1 MTNRTR
7 GWRNPGPMPLFIIAV
22 ILLGV
27 SLTAFASFP
36 SPAPPPFI
44 VQPEQTS
51 SRITI
56 YAEYLADDPGTL
68 SLSDLLSGSHDQ
80 LFVPARRSVERLG
93 YRSRVW
99 WIRFSL
105 FNDGNRPLERFME
118 ITPGSFN
125 RLTLFRPDGNGYRVQ
140 HAGAAHSP
148 PWGDIRDRCPV
159 FRLELPPQQ
168 IQTYYLRIEPA
179 LNMNFAIW
187 LNDAPAQLERS
198 FTRDAPYL
206 LLIGL
211 TFGLMVFNAVRY
223 AQARHRAKLVYA
235 SFLAAMLLSVLASAG
250 FIGMYHLPWSGLQP
264 RLEMIGLLLAL
275 GFGTAFT
282 RHFLQCRDHLPGLD
296 LVLRAA
302 ATGVFVF
309 TPVSL
314 SFSPEHAARI
324 TYTLALGYGGLFL
337 AAAALATW
345 HNLANARLYL
355 VGRGLLCVALLLV
368 FLGNFGFVT
377 ATLPLTRI
385 LLLALAAE
393 ALMFTIGLTWQRER
407 IVQREQQHMHR
418 QMIEEVTW
426 QTRNETLSRVSHEVR
441 TPMSGILGMAELLA
455 DTPLTPNQKECVRV
469 IRASGENLLRIINDV
484 LEHSRLEQGDTRLSR
499 ERFDLGDL
507 VMDALELFRERAEEK
522 RIELIAHIHSNVPG
536 KVEGDHGK
544 LRQVL
549 TNILGAC
556 VRHTSRGELVLDVS
570 RDPSGL
576 SDHLRFEFIGSALT
590 QAQPVLR
597 SFLEESQEPDA
608 DGTAL
613 GLSIARQLVETMGGR
628 WGMRENRN
636 QDQVCWISLPLPASP
651 GDDDEV
657 EVDASLLTGRMMLVV
672 DDSNTVTRVIR
683 QQALSWGMR
692 VTVCH
697 APKEA
702 LAAIRTQANLNEPF
716 DVVLLD
722 HQMPGMSGMQLAAR
736 IREDSLITHPLALV
750 MLTGVNDAP
759 TAATARNAGIHQV
772 LSKPV
777 SGQRLKA
784 ALAAALSSLTD
795 QRRVP
800 DDVEQPRA
808 GLRILVA
815 EDHVLSQ
822 KVIRGMIHKLG
833 LEADIVANGAEA
845 VRAVQENE
853 YDIVLMDCEMPEM
866 DGFEATRRIREWE
879 KHHHR
884 PPIPIVALTAHILR
898 EHQDRS
904 IAAGMNA
911 YVSKPV
917 EMGSLREVLVR
928 FTAASGGTAR
938 GSPPASDETLA

>member
-1 MTNRTR
+1 MANATPA
-7 GWRNPGPMPLFIIAV
+7 WRNPGPMPLFIIAI

-27 SLTAFASFP
+27 SLTAFASSP
-36 SPAPPPFI
+36 SLTPPPYI
-44 VQPEQTS
+44 VHPEQES
-51 SRITI
+51 SRITV

-68 SLSDLLSGSHDQ
+68 ALSDLLSGSHDQ
-80 LFVPARRSVERLG
+80 LFIPARRSVERLG

-99 WIRFSL
+99 WVRIAL
-105 FNDGNRPLERFME
+105 LNDSDRPLERFME
-118 ITPGSFN
+118 IAPGSFN
-125 RLTLFRPDGNGYRVQ
+125 RLTLFRPEGNGYRVQ
-140 HAGAAHSP
+140 HSGAAQSP
-148 PWGDIRDRCPV
+148 PWGDIRDRRQV
-159 FRLELPPQQ
+159 FQLDLPPQQ
-168 IQTYYLRIEPA
+168 LQTYYMRIEPA

-187 LNDAPAQLERS
+187 LNNSSAQLERS
-198 FTRDAPYL
+198 FSRDAPYL
-206 LLIGL
+206 LLVGL
-211 TFGLMVFNAVRY
+211 TFGLMVFNVVRY
-223 AQARHRAKLVYA
+223 VQARHRAKLIYA
-235 SFLAAMLLSVLASAG
+235 SFLGAMLLSVLASAG
-250 FIGMYHLPWSGLQP
+250 FIGMYHLPWAGLQP

-275 GFGTAFT
+275 GFGALFT
-282 RHFLQCRDHLPGLD
+282 RRFLQLHEYLPGLD
-296 LVLRAA
+296 LIVRAA

-309 TPVSL
+309 APVSL

-324 TYTLALGYGGLFL
+324 TYTLALCYSGLFM
-337 AAAALATW
+337 AVAGIALSS
-345 HNLANARLYL
+345 NLRNARLYL
-355 VGRGLLCVALLLV
+355 VARGMLCLALLLV
-368 FLGNFGFVT
+368 FLGNFGFIT
-377 ATLPLTRI
+377 STLPLTRV
-385 LLLALAAE
+385 LLLALAVE
-393 ALMFTIGLTWQRER
+393 GMIFTIGLTSQRER
-407 IVQREQQHMHR
+407 VVQREQQHAHR
-418 QMIEEVTW
+418 QMMEDVTW

-484 LEHSRLEQGDTRLSR
+484 LEHSRLEQGDTHLSR

-507 VMDALELFRERAEEK
+507 VMDSLELFRERAEEK
-522 RIELIAHIHSNVPG
+522 RIELIAHIHSNVPS
-536 KVEGDHGK
+536 KVEGDHSK

-549 TNILGAC
+549 NNILGAC
-556 VRHTSRGELVLDVS
+556 VRHTLRGELVLDVS

-576 SDHLRFEFIGSALT
+576 TDHLRFEFIGSALT
-590 QAQPVLR
+590 QAQAVLR
-597 SFLEESQEPDA
+597 GFLEDDQEPDA

-613 GLSIARQLVETMGGR
+613 GLSIARQLVENMDGR

-636 QDQVCWISLPLPASP
+636 QEPVCWISLPLPASP
-651 GDDDEV
+651 GEDDQ
-657 EVDASLLTGRMMLVV
+657 VDVDPALLNGRSMLVV
-672 DDSNTVTRVIR
+672 DDSSTVTRVIR

-702 LAAIRTQANLNEPF
+702 LAAIRTQANLHEPF

-736 IREDSLITHPLALV
+736 IREDSLINHPLALV

-784 ALAAALSSLTD
+784 ALAEALTALSQ
-795 QRRVP
+795 QRLARNVS
-800 DDVEQPRA
+800 DHPRA

-815 EDHVLSQ
+815 EDHLLSQ

-833 LEADIVANGAEA
+833 LEVDIVANGAEA
-845 VRAVQENE
+845 VRAVMEDD

-866 DGFEATRRIREWE
+866 DGFEATRHIREWE
-879 KHHHR
+879 KHQHR
-884 PPIPIVALTAHILR
+884 PPIPIIALTAHILR

-917 EMGSLREVLVR
+917 EMSNLRDVLVR
-928 FTAASGGTAR
+928 FTSAAVGTVP
-938 GSPPASDETLA
+938 GSPPPSGETLV